1 MKNYDP
7 RLAAYED
14 QTRVSGLVYMV
25 MLVIM
30 VAFGGLIWNLYS
42 GGEAPRFA
50 APSGAYKSAPP
61 AEAANAPDLAEQSA
75 FMDSLEGARTEPA
88 ATPAP
93 APEAPL
99 AAPAAG
105 PPRLTAPPR
114 FVANGPFVAQVAA
127 LQSEVGVDTAW
138 QRLASRSP
146 DLFSQARL
154 DVERADLGARGT
166 YYRIRA
172 GYFADRDNATRFC
185 DRIAQMGQDCI
196 VVSR

>member
-1 MKNYDP
+1 M
-7 RLAAYED
+7 AAYED
-14 QTRVSGLVYMV
+14 QTRVSGLVYLV

-30 VAFGGLIWNLYS
+30 VAFGGLMWNLYS
-42 GGEAPRFA
+42 GGGAADAPRFA
-50 APSGAYKSAPP
+50 APAGAYKSAPP
-61 AEAANAPDLAEQSA
+61 SNAANAPDLAESA
-75 FMDSLEGARTEPA
+75 YLDAPGAGAERASVT
-88 ATPAP
+88 TTP

-99 AAPAAG
+99 ADAAPAAG
-105 PPRLTAPPR
+105 APRLSAAPR
-114 FVANGPFVAQVAA
+114 FVSSGPFVAQVAA

-138 QRLASRSP
+138 QRLASRAP
-146 DLFSQARL
+146 DLFAQAHL

>member
-1 MKNYDP
+1 M
-7 RLAAYED
+7 AAYED

-30 VAFGGLIWNLYS
+30 VAFGGLMWNLYT
-42 GGEAPRFA
+42 GGEAPRFS

-61 AEAANAPDLAEQSA
+61 AESANAPDLVESA
-75 FMDSLEGARTEPA
+75 YLDAPSADA
-88 ATPAP
+88 APVTTTP

-99 AAPAAG
+99 DTPAPAAG
-105 PPRLTAPPR
+105 PPRLSAPPR
-114 FVANGPFVAQVAA
+114 FVANGPYVAQVAA
-127 LQSEVGVDTAW
+127 LQSEAGVEAAW
-138 QRLASRSP
+138 TRLASRSP
-146 DLFSQARL
+146 DLFAAARL